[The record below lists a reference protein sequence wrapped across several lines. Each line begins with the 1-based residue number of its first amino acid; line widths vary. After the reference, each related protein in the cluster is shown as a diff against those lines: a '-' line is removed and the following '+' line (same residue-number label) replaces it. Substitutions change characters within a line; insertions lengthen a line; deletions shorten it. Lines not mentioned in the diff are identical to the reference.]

1 MPATAPGPRIG
12 SPTALLRYRPWRGR
26 LHGPGRGA
34 LAIARVALGLMA
46 RRRLFWALYGLCV
59 LVFLFYFFGQYL
71 MVWVQDQLGEQTI
84 PIVNA
89 SGNAAAMVRPGDLLR
104 VLSRNLN
111 LNGSGITFRNF
122 IWWEGYLVM
131 IVLALAGSVVVGN
144 DFHHG
149 SLAFYLAKPITRWH
163 YVLGKGLAIAVFVNL
178 MTTLP
183 ALALWAQYGLLNQ
196 WSYYADSFGLVLGI
210 LGYGAVLTVVLAL
223 LLLAT
228 ASWLRRTVPMIMVW
242 TSLFV
247 FGRVLGNVLV
257 EGLRFDPRWRLL
269 DLWNNMYLLGDLF
282 LRVWQPADSGIGLAR
297 APLPLQPSPLEA
309 ALVLAGVCLTC
320 LIDLNRRLHAVEI
333 VQ

>member
-1 MPATAPGPRIG
+1 M
-12 SPTALLRYRPWRGR
+12 
-26 LHGPGRGA
+26 
-34 LAIARVALGLMA
+34 ARVALRIMV
-46 RRRLFWALYGLCV
+46 RRKLFWALYGLAG
-59 LVFLFYFFGQYL
+59 LIFFFFFYGQYL
-71 MVWVQDQLGEQTI
+71 VVWIQLQTANQTVMLAGL
-84 PIVNA
+84 PIRA
-89 SGNAAAMVRPGDLLR
+89 GDLTKFLDR
-104 VLSRNLN
+104 LA
-111 LNGSGITFRNF
+111 LNGTAHTYGNF
-122 IWWEGYLVM
+122 IWFEGYIAM
-131 IVLALAGSVVVGN
+131 IVLALAGAVLVGN

-149 SLAFYLAKPITRWH
+149 SLPFYLSKPIGRWH
-163 YVLGKGLAIAVFVNL
+163 YVLGKCLAVAVFVNL
-178 MTTLP
+178 MTTAP
-183 ALALWAQYGLLNQ
+183 ALVLWVQYGLLDQ
-196 WSYYADSFGLVLGI
+196 WSYFVDSAGLVLGI

-247 FGRVLGNVLV
+247 FGRVLGTVLV

-282 LRVWQPADSGIGLAR
+282 LRYWQPAGLPP
-297 APLPLQPSPLEA
+297 APLPLQPSYLEA